1 MKKVLF
7 TLALACMGIIA
18 SAQQFG
24 ISGQGVLWMQRPQ
37 NIEVDMGNTSRTIRT
52 GISPAVGFRVE
63 GNYILPGFNF
73 PASGYNGIGLTYIA
87 PVTDSA
93 FYYAESASG
102 LGADIGIVGT
112 RKTSILSIGLRFGYE
127 IPQEFNDFLLL
138 HYGFGFSFTR
148 FTTQNVLPDE
158 SSTFPFNASD
168 FKSETFEKVKD
179 GGMGIEI
186 VVGAV
191 YEFESFSLF
200 GQYSVMLPVVAFE
213 SEQSGLRHG
222 PSVGLFYPLYRLM

>member
-1 MKKVLF
+1 MKKALF
-7 TLALACMGIIA
+7 TLAGVCLGIIA

-24 ISGQGVLWMQRPQ
+24 ISAQGVVWMQRPQ
-37 NIEVDMGNTSRTIRT
+37 EIEIDLGNTSRIMKT
-52 GISPAVGFRVE
+52 GVSPAVGFRVE
-63 GNYILPGFNF
+63 GNYILPGFNI
-73 PASGYNGIGLTYIA
+73 PVSGYNGVGLTYIS
-87 PVTDSA
+87 PSTDSA

-102 LGADIGIVGT
+102 FGPQIGILGT

-148 FTTQNVLPDE
+148 FTTQNVLPE
-158 SSTFPFNASD
+158 QSSTFQYTASD
-168 FKSETFEKVKD
+168 FKSETFDKVKD

-186 VVGAV
+186 MVGAV

-200 GQYSVMLPVVAFE
+200 GQYSLMIPMVAFD
-213 SEQSGLRHG
+213 SDAIGLRHG
-222 PSVGLFYPLYRLM
+222 PTVGLFYPLYRLM